1 MPQPSKAPAWKRA
14 VNDVLRRTTG
24 YQFERAVPSHNVPS
38 APAAQ
43 RPGGRGAKPKPA
55 AKPGPKRTAETQPKP
70 IRVPDHYDEWAADVI
85 RRVTPRTMTSP
96 VKLFG
101 LVQAIRYVVAA
112 GVAGDIVEC
121 GVWRGGSMQ
130 AVAWTLLELND
141 ADRDLYLFDTFEGMP
156 PPSEHD
162 KRIRDG
168 SSAEDLLERHD
179 RTHAV
184 WAYAGL
190 DDVREG
196 MVETGYPAE
205 RTHFVQ
211 GLVEDT
217 IPSGAPQQ
225 ISVLRLDTDW
235 YASTKHEL
243 EQLYPRLAPGG
254 VLILDDYGHWDG
266 ARKATEE
273 YLAEIDDELLL
284 LPISSGRI
292 AVKPLK
298 S

>member
-1 MPQPSKAPAWKRA
+1 MPQTSTPPAWKRA

-24 YQFERAVPSHNVPS
+24 YQLERVVSSEDVRP

-43 RPGGRGAKPKPA
+43 RAGGQGTKRKSE
-55 AKPGPKRTAETQPKP
+55 PKRTANSGPRSV
-70 IRVPDHYDEWAADVI
+70 RVPDHYDEWATELI

-96 VKLFG
+96 VKLFA
-101 LVQAIRYVVAA
+101 LVQSVRYVAAA
-112 GVAGDIVEC
+112 GVAGDVVEC

-130 AVAWTLLELND
+130 AVAWTLLEQND
-141 ADRDLYLFDTFEGMP
+141 AERDLYLFDTYEGMP
-156 PPSEHD
+156 PPDEND

-168 SSAEDLLERHD
+168 SSAEELLQQHR
-179 RTHAV
+179 RTHPV

-190 DDVREG
+190 DDVRDG
-196 MVETGYPAE
+196 MAETGYPAE
-205 RTHFVQ
+205 RTHFVR

-217 IPSGAPQQ
+217 IPSDAPER
-225 ISVLRLDTDW
+225 IALLRLDTDW
-235 YASTKHEL
+235 YASTKHGL
-243 EQLYPRLAPGG
+243 EQLYPRLVPGG

-273 YLAEIDDELLL
+273 YLASIDDELLL

-292 AVKPLK
+292 AVKLPK